1 MKMTLCPSWLPSAV
15 TERLCVYT
23 GRDEWLAA
31 RQARI
36 AAGGIGSTTAG
47 ALLGLSPWRTP
58 WDVWAAVHAPQ
69 LLDDNPADPRL
80 LARGL
85 ALEPLADSLYR
96 QSLADDGSGGVV
108 LATTWG
114 VSEHM
119 TIGHAAGVLV
129 SSPDAFVHVNG
140 WVGVAEYKIVQP
152 WNADRW
158 PAGVLEVSTLADL
171 DNASNAGRWPVSRQ
185 YVVQAMVHLLCTGL
199 EFVDLFAVFAKDVE
213 LGHVV
218 DGWDSPIA
226 VEGTARLRIYNDAH
240 TLAAVLHSI
249 NAAHKEIVIDGKE
262 PTAHAPPPPWDASRD
277 PLTGKRDATP
287 EERNTLA
294 EIAHL
299 TAKSKATKDRLSML
313 RANLRDD
320 IADSGVKAIACESTA
335 GTISAS
341 IAKSGRFTIRGL

>member
-1 MKMTLCPSWLPSAV
+1 MTTFTALPGWLHSAV
-15 TERLCVYT
+15 AERLRVYT
-23 GRDEWLAA
+23 CRDEWLTA

-69 LLDDNPADPRL
+69 LLADNPADPRL

-85 ALEPLADSLYR
+85 ALEPLADMLYR
-96 QSLADDGSGGVV
+96 QNVCNDGSAV
-108 LATTWG
+108 TWG

-119 TIGHAAGVLV
+119 TIGHNAGVLV
-129 SSPDAFVHVNG
+129 SSPDAFVLVDG
-140 WVGVAEYKIVQP
+140 RVGVAEYKIVQP

-158 PAGVLEVSTLADL
+158 PDGVLEVSTLADL
-171 DNASNAGRWPVSRQ
+171 DAASNAGRWPVSRQ
-185 YVVQAMVHLLCTGL
+185 YVVQAMVHLLCSGL
-199 EFVDLFAVFAKDVE
+199 DFVDLFAVFAKDVQM
-213 LGHVV
+213 GHVV

-226 VEGTARLRIYNDAH
+226 VEGTARLRINRDPD

-249 NAAHKEIVIDGKE
+249 DSAHKEIIIDGRE
-262 PTAHAPPPPWDASRD
+262 PIAHAPPPPWDASRD

-287 EERNTLA
+287 EERDTLA
-294 EIAHL
+294 EIAQL
-299 TAKSKATKDRLSML
+299 TAKSKAAKDRLSQL
-313 RANLRDD
+313 RARLRDD

-335 GTISAS
+335 GKISAS

>member
-1 MKMTLCPSWLPSAV
+1 MTTSSALPGWLPFAV
-15 TERLCVYT
+15 AERLRIYT

-85 ALEPLADSLYR
+85 A
-96 QSLADDGSGGVV
+96 
-108 LATTWG
+108 TWG

-119 TIGHAAGVLV
+119 TIAHAAGVLV
-129 SSPDAFVHVNG
+129 SSPDAFVHVDG
-140 WVGVAEYKIVQP
+140 RVGVAEYKIVQP

-171 DNASNAGRWPVSRQ
+171 DDASNAGRWPVSRQ

-199 EFVDLFAVFAKDVE
+199 DFVDLFAVFAKDVQ

-218 DGWDSPIA
+218 DGWDAPVA
-226 VEGTARLRIYNDAH
+226 VEGTARLRIYNDPD

-249 NAAHKEIVIDGKE
+249 DSAHKEIVIDGKE

-287 EERNTLA
+287 EERDTLA
-294 EIAHL
+294 EIAQL

-313 RANLRDD
+313 RANLRDH
-320 IADSGVKAIACESTA
+320 IADSGVKTIACESTA
-335 GTISAS
+335 GKISAS

>member
-1 MKMTLCPSWLPSAV
+1 MTTSSALPGWLPSAV
-15 TERLCVYT
+15 AERLRVYT
-23 GRDEWLAA
+23 GRDEWLTA

-85 ALEPLADSLYR
+85 ALEPLADLLYR
-96 QSLADDGSGGVV
+96 QSLAEDGSAV
-108 LATTWG
+108 TWG
-114 VSEHM
+114 VAEHM
-119 TIGHAAGVLV
+119 TIAHAAGVLV
-129 SSPDAFVHVNG
+129 SSPDAFALVDG
-140 WVGVAEYKIVQP
+140 RVGVAEYKIVQP

-158 PAGVLEVSTLADL
+158 PVGVLEVSTLADL
-171 DNASNAGRWPVSRQ
+171 DDASSMGRWPVSRQ

-199 EFVDLFAVFAKDVE
+199 DFVDLFAVFAKDVE

-226 VEGTARLRIYNDAH
+226 VEGTARLRIYNDPD

-249 NAAHKEIVIDGKE
+249 DSAHKEIIIDGRE
-262 PTAHAPPPPWDASRD
+262 PIAHAPPPPWDASRD
-277 PLTGKRDATP
+277 PLSGKRDATL
-287 EERNTLA
+287 EERDTLA
-294 EIAHL
+294 EIAQL
-299 TAKSKATKDRLSML
+299 TAKSRATKDRLGHL
-313 RANLRDD
+313 RAGLRDG

-335 GTISAS
+335 GKISAS